1 MSILCTL
8 LGHDWWQWPEGSPH
22 IATYPTPIGECR
34 RCEAVEWVF
43 DNGNSKGPH
52 DKVFPAGF
60 QKDTGL
66 GR

>member
-22 IATYPTPIGECR
+22 IASYPTPIGECR

-43 DNGNSKGPH
+43 DNSQGGPH
-52 DKVFPAGF
+52 DKIFPPEF
-60 QKDTGL
+60 RRPT
-66 GR
+66 